1 MPSTPANWGNSA
13 SDTISALARLSESMY
28 SKSFGVSRVF
38 TAIGTIPALMA
49 PRNAV
54 GKSIVSVSARS
65 TRCSMSRPSDLKPEP
80 KRLTRSASWP
90 KVYCPASS
98 M

>member
-1 MPSTPANWGNSA
+1 
-13 SDTISALARLSESMY
+13 
-28 SKSFGVSRVF
+28 
-38 TAIGTIPALMA
+38 MA

-90 KVYCPASS
+90 KGVLPGVVDVGDPSGAARSQVALDQIVSGGCSRGGF
-98 M
+98 